1 MAAASSPFPRG
12 AMIYKFKSK
21 ATGDLI
27 MLGPHGDQVLRLMG
41 REPAPQGILEPEA
54 LAAAL
59 AALQAAVD
67 AEAAAAAADDPD
79 HDPERP
85 RAVALRQRVW
95 PMVEMLRRAQ
105 AAGAA
110 VVWGV

>member
-1 MAAASSPFPRG
+1 
-12 AMIYKFKSK
+12 MIYKFKSK

-41 REPAPQGILEPEA
+41 REPAAQGIIEPVA
-54 LAAAL
+54 MAAAL
-59 AALQAAVD
+59 AALQDAVA
-67 AEAAAAAADDPD
+67 AEAAAAARDDPD
-79 HDPERP
+79 PDQP

-105 AAGAA
+105 GAGAA

>member
-1 MAAASSPFPRG
+1 
-12 AMIYKFKSK
+12 MIYKFKSK

-27 MLGPHGDQVLRLMG
+27 MLGPQGDQVLRLMG
-41 REPAPQGILEPEA
+41 REPAAQGIIEPPA
-54 LAAAL
+54 MAAAL
-59 AALQAAVD
+59 AALQAAVT
-67 AEAAAAAADDPD
+67 AEAAAATQDATDPD
-79 HDPERP
+79 QP

-105 AAGAA
+105 AAGVA

>member
-1 MAAASSPFPRG
+1 
-12 AMIYKFKSK
+12 MIYKFKSK

-41 REPAPQGILEPEA
+41 REPATQGILEPEA
-54 LAAAL
+54 MAAAL

-79 HDPERP
+79 HDLDRP

-95 PMVEMLRRAQ
+95 PMVEMLRRAK

>member
-1 MAAASSPFPRG
+1 
-12 AMIYKFKSK
+12 MIYKFKSK

-41 REPAPQGILEPEA
+41 REPAAKGIIEPA
-54 LAAAL
+54 SMAAAL
-59 AALQAAVD
+59 AALQDAVAAE
-67 AEAAAAAADDPD
+67 AIAAAAEAGDAADPD
-79 HDPERP
+79 QP

-105 AAGAA
+105 AAGVA

>member
-1 MAAASSPFPRG
+1 
-12 AMIYKFKSK
+12 MIYKFKSK
-21 ATGDLI
+21 STGDLI

-41 REPAPQGILEPEA
+41 REPAAQGIIEPA
-54 LAAAL
+54 AMAAAL
-59 AALQAAVD
+59 AALQDAVA
-67 AEAAAAAADDPD
+67 AEAAPADGDDTAPD
-79 HDPERP
+79 QP

-105 AAGAA
+105 TGGVA

>member
-1 MAAASSPFPRG
+1 
-12 AMIYKFKSK
+12 MIYKFKSK

-27 MLGPHGDQVLRLMG
+27 MLGPHGDQVLRLIG
-41 REPAPQGILEPEA
+41 REPAAQGIIEPA
-54 LAAAL
+54 GMAAAL
-59 AALQAAVD
+59 AALQDAVAAESAQD
-67 AEAAAAAADDPD
+67 ATAAADDTGTHSDTDPD
-79 HDPERP
+79 PA

-105 AAGAA
+105 AAEAA